1 MNTNTT
7 KKLSAALGLVLSLAA
22 LSANAA
28 DTARVERIV
37 DLPAVTVQPDAAL
50 RAELGLVRTVDLPA
64 VTVRPDA
71 ALRTE
76 LAARAMVARVIDL
89 PTVYVTPSAE
99 QMAERAAIVAAEQAR
114 TLAAHLAATVLAETA
129 SATSRVAS
137 ASAR

>member
-50 RAELGLVRTVDLPA
+50 RAE
-64 VTVRPDA
+64 
-71 ALRTE
+71 
-76 LAARAMVARVIDL
+76 
-89 PTVYVTPSAE
+89 
-99 QMAERAAIVAAEQAR
+99 QAR

-129 SATSRVAS
+129 SATSSVAS